1 LRQFFAG
8 DFMGRPIDP
17 WLGLSIAGVFC
28 LALAP
33 LFAQTAPGLLEG
45 RAAFGDWR
53 ADRPGVRRLIKPR
66 DLPPPQPAEAVANFV
81 RVAHRTDEKPIVPSG
96 FAVNLFASGLTGPRM
111 IRAAPNGDIFVAES
125 RAGRISVLRPDGG
138 ASGAAAKKSVFASGL
153 NYPFGIA
160 FYPPGADPQWVYI
173 ADTGA
178 VLRFPYRNGDLSPRG
193 EPETVVPELPVGG
206 HATRDVA
213 FSPDGATM
221 YVSVGSRSNDAES
234 MSRLSG
240 ASLQNF
246 IANHPLGAAWIDES
260 DRADVLAFDPQGK
273 NKKIFAT
280 GIRNC
285 VGMAIAPD
293 GTLWCSTNERDDLG
307 NDLPPDYVTRVR
319 EGSFFG
325 WPWYYIGGNEDPH
338 HRGERPDLKDKVTLP
353 DVLIEAHS
361 ASLDMTIYD
370 GSQFPAD
377 YRGSIFAA
385 EHGSWNRSKR
395 TGYKVIRVIMKDG
408 APTGEYEDFAT
419 GFVINDS
426 AVWGRPVGVTVAGDG
441 ALLIS
446 EDGSGTIW
454 RVTYA
459 GRPAPA
465 Q

>member
-1 LRQFFAG
+1 MR
-8 DFMGRPIDP
+8 RPIDP
-17 WLGLSIAGVFC
+17 RLALRIAGALC
-28 LALAP
+28 LAVAP
-33 LFAQTAPGLLEG
+33 LLAQTANSVLEG

-53 ADRPGVRRLIKPR
+53 ADRPGMRRLIKPR
-66 DLPPPQPAEAVANFV
+66 DLPPPQPKESVANMV
-81 RVAHRTDEKPIVPSG
+81 RVVQRTDQMPVVPPG
-96 FAVNLFASGLTGPRM
+96 FAVDLFASGLAGPRM

-125 RAGRISVLRPDGG
+125 RAGRISVLRPDRS
-138 ASGAAAKKSVFASGL
+138 AKGAAAKKADKKSIFASGL
-153 NYPFGIA
+153 RYPFGIA

-178 VLRFPYRNGDLSPRG
+178 VLRFPYRSGDLSPRG
-193 EPETVVPELPVGG
+193 EPETVVAQLPVGG

-213 FSPDGATM
+213 FSPGGATM
-221 YVSVGSRSNDAES
+221 YVSVGSRSNDGEG

-240 ASLQNF
+240 ASLQSF
-246 IANHPLGAAWIDES
+246 IADHPLGAAWGNET
-260 DRADVLAFDPQGK
+260 DRANVLAFDPQGK
-273 NKKIFAT
+273 DKKILAT

-285 VGMAIAPD
+285 VGMAIAPN

-338 HRGERPDLKDKVTLP
+338 HRGARPDLKNKVTLP

-361 ASLDMTIYD
+361 ASLGMAIYD
-370 GSQFPAD
+370 GSQFPAE
-377 YRGSIFAA
+377 YRGNIFAA

-408 APTGEYEDFAT
+408 VPTGEYEDFVT
-419 GFVINDS
+419 GFVVNDNT
-426 AVWGRPVGVTVAGDG
+426 VWGRPVGVTVAADG

-454 RVTYA
+454 RVSYA
-459 GRPAPA
+459 GPPAPT

>member
-1 LRQFFAG
+1 MRH
-8 DFMGRPIDP
+8 PIDP
-17 WLGLSIAGVFC
+17 LLGIATVLC
-28 LALAP
+28 LAVAP
-33 LFAQTAPGLLEG
+33 IFPPLLAQTPGGALEGGVLEG

-53 ADRPGVRRLIKPR
+53 ADRPGVRRFIKPR
-66 DLPPPQPAEAVANFV
+66 DLPSPQPAESASNFV
-81 RVAHRTDEKPIVPSG
+81 RVARRADETPVVPSG
-96 FAVNLFASGLTGPRM
+96 FEVNLFASGLTGPRL
-111 IRAAPNGDIFVAES
+111 IRTAPNGDIFVAES
-125 RAGRISVLRPDGG
+125 RAGRVSVLRPDGD
-138 ASGAAAKKSVFASGL
+138 AAKKAAKKSVFASGL

-160 FYPPGADPQWVYI
+160 FYPPGPEPQWVYV

-178 VLRFPYRNGDLSPRG
+178 VLRFPYRGGDLAARG
-193 EPETVVPELPVGG
+193 EPETVVPRLPTGG

-221 YVSVGSRSNDAES
+221 YVSVGSGSNDAEG
-234 MSRLSG
+234 MSKLSG

-246 IANHPLGAAWIDES
+246 IADHPLGATWGNET

-285 VGMAIAPD
+285 VGMAVAPD

-307 NDLPPDYVTRVR
+307 NDLPPDYVTRVSA
-319 EGSFFG
+319 GAFYG

-338 HRGERPDLKDKVTLP
+338 HRGERADLKDKVAIP

-361 ASLDMTIYD
+361 ASLGVTIYD
-370 GSQFPAD
+370 GSQFPAE
-377 YRGSIFAA
+377 YRGSVFAA

-395 TGYKVIRVIMKDG
+395 TGYKVVRVIMKDG
-408 APTGEYEDFAT
+408 APSGAYEDFAT
-419 GFVINDS
+419 GFVINDTT
-426 AVWGRPVGVTVAGDG
+426 AWGRPVGVTVDSDG

-454 RVTYA
+454 RVSYT
-459 GRPAPA
+459 GRSAPTD
-465 Q
+465 

>member
-1 LRQFFAG
+1 MR
-8 DFMGRPIDP
+8 RPIDP
-17 WLGLSIAGVFC
+17 LVGLSMVGVFC
-28 LALAP
+28 LAGAP
-33 LFAQTAPGLLEG
+33 LFAQPVPSVLEG

-66 DLPPPQPAEAVANFV
+66 DLPAPQPAEAVANFV

-96 FAVNLFASGLTGPRM
+96 FAVNLFASGLTGPRL
-111 IRAAPNGDIFVAES
+111 IRAAPNGDTFVAES

-138 ASGAAAKKSVFASGL
+138 AGGAATKKSVFASGL
-153 NYPFGIA
+153 SYPFGMA
-160 FYPPGADPQWVYI
+160 FYPPGADPQWVYV

-178 VLRFPYRNGDLSPRG
+178 VLRFPYRSGDLSPRG
-193 EPETVVPELPVGG
+193 QPETVVPELPVGG

-234 MSRLSG
+234 MNRLSS

-246 IANHPLGAAWIDES
+246 IADHPLGAAWGNES
-260 DRADVLAFDPQGK
+260 DRAVVLAFDPQGK
-273 NKKIFAT
+273 NKRIFAT

-285 VGMAIAPD
+285 VSMAVAPD

-307 NDLPPDYVTRVR
+307 NDLPPDYITRVR

-338 HRGERPDLKDKVTLP
+338 HRGERPDLKDKVALP

-361 ASLDMTIYD
+361 ASLGMTIYD

-377 YRGSIFAA
+377 YRGNIFAA

-395 TGYKVIRVIMKDG
+395 TGYKVIRLIMKDG

-419 GFVINDS
+419 GFVISDN
-426 AVWGRPVGVTVAGDG
+426 AVWGRPVGVTVASDG

-454 RVTYA
+454 RVSYT
-459 GRPAPA
+459 GKSAPT

>member
-1 LRQFFAG
+1 MFAG
-8 DFMGRPIDP
+8 DFMRRSIDP
-17 WLGLSIAGVFC
+17 LFGLSIAGVLC
-28 LALAP
+28 LALTP
-33 LFAQTAPGLLEG
+33 LLAQTLAQTTTGVLEG
-45 RAAFGDWR
+45 RTAFGDWR
-53 ADRPGVRRLIKPR
+53 ADRPGLRRLIKPR

-81 RVAHRTDEKPIVPSG
+81 RVVQRTDQKPLVPSG

-125 RAGRISVLRPDGG
+125 RAGRVSVLRPDGG
-138 ASGAAAKKSVFASGL
+138 GATAKKSVFASGL
-153 NYPFGIA
+153 SYPFGIA
-160 FYPPGADPQWVYI
+160 FYPPGADPQWVYV

-178 VLRFPYRNGDLSPRG
+178 VLRFPYRSGDLSPRG
-193 EPETVVPELPVGG
+193 EPETVVPQLPVGG

-221 YVSVGSRSNDAES
+221 YVSVGSHSNDAEG

-240 ASLQNF
+240 ASLQSF
-246 IANHPLGAAWIDES
+246 IAEHPLGAAWGNET

-273 NKKIFAT
+273 SKKIFAT

-319 EGSFFG
+319 QGSFFG

-338 HRGERPDLKDKVTLP
+338 HRGERPDLKDKVALP

-361 ASLDMTIYD
+361 ASLGMTIYD

-377 YRGSIFAA
+377 YRGNIFAA
-385 EHGSWNRSKR
+385 QHGSWNRSKR
-395 TGYKVIRVIMKDG
+395 TGYKIIRVIMKDG

-426 AVWGRPVGVTVAGDG
+426 AVWGRPVGVTVDKGG

-454 RVTYA
+454 RVSYA
-459 GRPAPA
+459 GRPAPT